1 MSDIKEYDVA
11 SEDSA
16 DEKDWEAAKA
26 FFENLKTQ
34 KPRPVRNLLKT
45 KRWSWIVALG
55 ILVACPSALFIWRG
69 RCCVV
74 LLCLAVCL
82 L

>member
-1 MSDIKEYDVA
+1 MSDIKVDDVL

-34 KPRPVRNLLKT
+34 KPRPVRNLPET
-45 KRWSWIVALG
+45 KS
-55 ILVACPSALFIWRG
+55 
-69 RCCVV
+69 
-74 LLCLAVCL
+74 
-82 L
+82 

>member
-1 MSDIKEYDVA
+1 MSDIKVDDVS

-34 KPRPVRNLLKT
+34 KPRPVRNLPKT
-45 KRWSWIVALG
+45 KSSSVILG
-55 ILVACPSALFIWRG
+55 TLVVCTSAF
-69 RCCVV
+69 VT
-74 LLCLAVCL
+74 
-82 L
+82 